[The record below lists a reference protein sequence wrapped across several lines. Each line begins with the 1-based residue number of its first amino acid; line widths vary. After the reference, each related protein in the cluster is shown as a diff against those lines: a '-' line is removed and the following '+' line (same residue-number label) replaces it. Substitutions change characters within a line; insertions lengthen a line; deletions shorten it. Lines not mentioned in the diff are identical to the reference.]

1 MRRKSN
7 IEINIQILSYIII
20 YYHIIS
26 YIMTNIH
33 IYIYII
39 FIRESE
45 NVLRESSHEEKRVVP
60 PQAPC
65 WLGLQP
71 CLARAA
77 THLEMN
83 MSRFFQMKKMVNMSG
98 GSTSKVCGSNSM
110 MHLVNTKG
118 SSSSYSK
125 QWLFFAEVRQGHI
138 HLDPSGLRSTV
149 PFSDKLQ
156 CQRTN
161 IELIFFAIQPSFSAW
176 QKQSP
181 RNPWKSPRNP
191 WKSLR
196 NP

>member
-1 MRRKSN
+1 
-7 IEINIQILSYIII
+7 
-20 YYHIIS
+20 
-26 YIMTNIH
+26 
-33 IYIYII
+33 
-39 FIRESE
+39 
-45 NVLRESSHEEKRVVP
+45 
-60 PQAPC
+60 
-65 WLGLQP
+65 
-71 CLARAA
+71 
-77 THLEMN
+77 MN

-161 IELIFFAIQPSFSAW
+161 IELIFLLFNHPFLPGKNNHLEIHGNHLEIHGNHSEIHRNQP
-176 QKQSP
+176 QNH
-181 RNPWKSPRNP
+181 RNHPENHCPNII
-191 WKSLR
+191 LR
-196 NP
+196 LRVEAQAFPACLFYSQTVDGSGGSSIRFKGGTDL